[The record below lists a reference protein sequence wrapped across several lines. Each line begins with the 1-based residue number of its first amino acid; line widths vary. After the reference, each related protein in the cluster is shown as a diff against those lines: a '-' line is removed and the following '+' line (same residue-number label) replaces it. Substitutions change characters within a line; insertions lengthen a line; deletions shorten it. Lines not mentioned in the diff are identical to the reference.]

1 MAIQGKFGARVYLM
15 DSEMV
20 LVVQTVKRGKASNA
34 PYVIDQ
40 RPTSGKERFIELSD
54 NKGIADAIRDALSG
68 SL

>member
-1 MAIQGKFGARVYLM
+1 MAIKGKFGARAYLM

-20 LVVQTVKRGKASNA
+20 LVVQTIKRGKASNA

-40 RPTSGKERFIELSD
+40 KPIGGKERFIELD
-54 NKGIADAIRDALSG
+54 DKGIADAIRDALSG

>member
-1 MAIQGKFGARVYLM
+1 MARKGKYGARVYLM

-20 LVVQTVKRGKASNA
+20 LVVQTIKRGTASNA

-40 RPTSGKERFIELSD
+40 RPTSGKERFIDLSD
-54 NKGIADAIRDALSG
+54 DKGIADAIRDALSG